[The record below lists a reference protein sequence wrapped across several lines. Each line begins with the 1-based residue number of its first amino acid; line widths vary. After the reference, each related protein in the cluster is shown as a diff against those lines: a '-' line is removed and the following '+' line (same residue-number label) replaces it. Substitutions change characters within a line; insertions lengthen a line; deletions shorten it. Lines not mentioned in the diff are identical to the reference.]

1 MADNHA
7 LEQLLQMVEPHQPI
21 RWHLVAQP
29 VMEMLAAHQQAN
41 MFPVAVVVLVD
52 WATELLV
59 ESVLIQI
66 FLAQLLCMAVV
77 VLGQVAIQDL
87 HPQVEEVMTI
97 RHQQTEVVVDHNQL
111 EVAV

>member
-1 MADNHA
+1 M
-7 LEQLLQMVEPHQPI
+7 
-21 RWHLVAQP
+21 
-29 VMEMLAAHQQAN
+29 
-41 MFPVAVVVLVD
+41 
-52 WATELLV
+52 
-59 ESVLIQI
+59 LIQI